1 MTRHLVYLFFAVIA
15 LFVDRVYGQSV
26 ASSKRPCP
34 GAFAKKGDTIH
45 VHYQGYIDKSSA
57 TGQHDK
63 MFDSSLKR
71 GTPFT
76 FKLGAGQVIAGWD
89 KGYGAYS
96 EFFHPCSMI
105 LSRNTGNYFSEQ

>member
-1 MTRHLVYLFFAVIA
+1 MMHSLIYLSFIVIA
-15 LFVDRVYGQSV
+15 LIGSNVYGQTV

-34 GAFAKKGDTIH
+34 GAFAKKGDTVH

-57 TGQHDK
+57 AGQHDK

-71 GTPFT
+71 GKPFT

-89 KGYGAYS
+89 KG
-96 EFFHPCSMI
+96 
-105 LSRNTGNYFSEQ
+105 

>member
-1 MTRHLVYLFFAVIA
+1 MTHHLVYLIFAIIA
-15 LFVDRVYGQSV
+15 LLGSHTYGQSV
-26 ASSKRPCP
+26 ASAKRPCP
-34 GAFAKKGDTIH
+34 GASAKKGDTIH

-57 TGQHDK
+57 AGQHDK

-89 KGYGAYS
+89 KG
-96 EFFHPCSMI
+96 
-105 LSRNTGNYFSEQ
+105 

>member
-1 MTRHLVYLFFAVIA
+1 MTLHLFYLSLV
-15 LFVDRVYGQSV
+15 FVAIFNGEVYGQV
-26 ASSKRPCP
+26 ATAAKRACP
-34 GAFAKKGDTIH
+34 GASAKKGDTVH
-45 VHYQGYIDKSSA
+45 VHYQGFIDKSSA

-89 KGYGAYS
+89 QG
-96 EFFHPCSMI
+96 
-105 LSRNTGNYFSEQ
+105 